1 MGAELLRTFF
11 SHRVQPLPRQEVTM
25 WMNLGPSCLDH
36 PFSAELGDTE
46 INTRIQGVLSHW
58 ANLNLSSGPVTL
70 REGVDSPWVS
80 LLGLAFGYLCL
91 SLFLNVHMF
100 LRRIS
105 GVLAAFRGGSPYL
118 GMWRGGRSTVST
130 ANGCGHGGKGD
141 GTEAPLGRR

>member
-1 MGAELLRTFF
+1 
-11 SHRVQPLPRQEVTM
+11 M

-105 GVLAAFRGGSPYL
+105 GVLAAFRGGVTLP
-118 GMWRGGRSTVST
+118 RDVV
-130 ANGCGHGGKGD
+130 
-141 GTEAPLGRR
+141 RREVNRVYSKRLWARRQRRWD

>member
-1 MGAELLRTFF
+1 MGAELLQTFF
-11 SHRVQPLPRQEVTM
+11 SRRVQPLPRQEVTM

-46 INTRIQGVLSHW
+46 INTRIQGVLAHW

-91 SLFLNVHMF
+91 SMFLNVHMF
-100 LRRIS
+100 LHRIS
-105 GVLAAFRGGSPYL
+105 GVLAAFRGGVTLP
-118 GMWRGGRSTVST
+118 RDVV
-130 ANGCGHGGKGD
+130 
-141 GTEAPLGRR
+141 RREVNRVYSKRLWARRQRRWD